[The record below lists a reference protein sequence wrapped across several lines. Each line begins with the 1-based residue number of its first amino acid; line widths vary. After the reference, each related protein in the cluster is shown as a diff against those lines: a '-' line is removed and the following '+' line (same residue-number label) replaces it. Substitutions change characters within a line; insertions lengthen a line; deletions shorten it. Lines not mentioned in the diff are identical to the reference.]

1 MTTDVVYQ
9 DELRRRPRRF
19 RRTAALRE
27 LAAETSLN
35 PHQLVLPV
43 FVVSGRDQIQPVSSL
58 PNVNRL
64 SVDQLLPRLENALEL
79 GIRAVLLFGIVSSDL
94 KSADGLAAY
103 DPHGP
108 VPTALREI
116 RKHFG
121 TNIVLITDVC
131 LCAYTNH
138 GHCGLLTE
146 TPRGIRIDNDASLK
160 PLASTALIHAE
171 AGADFVAPSDMMD
184 GRVATIRHTLDKS
197 GFDDVGIFSYAVKY
211 ASAFYGPF
219 REAAGSSPV
228 TEIKRFSQKIPEDR
242 KSYQMDPRN
251 VREGLIEAALDE
263 AEGAEVLM
271 VKPALPYLDVLT
283 RIRGVTDLPLAAY
296 QVSGEYT
303 MLKGAAASGV
313 LDEAAAVRESLLSI
327 RRAGADLI
335 VSYYALEVLEKG
347 WLS

>member
-1 MTTDVVYQ
+1 MLCVLLIYVNTKTTDVVYQ

-79 GIRAVLLFGIVSSDL
+79 GIRAVLLFGVVSSDL

-171 AGADFVAPSDMMD
+171 AGADFVAPSDMM
-184 GRVATIRHTLDKS
+184 S

-347 WLS
+347 WLF